1 MDTKSLSARISRR
14 MAGRIGLALF
24 GALTVASL
32 AATSLSLAL
41 FTDSQAAGAN
51 AFTTGTISLGLNPTS
66 AIFSSGA
73 MMPGD
78 NANGTLVVSNSGTA
92 QLRYAVTSSSTNT
105 DGKGLNAQLTVTI
118 KTLGTSCA
126 AFDGT
131 SLYSG
136 ALSAAAFG
144 DPTAGAQTGDRTLAA
159 AASETLCFRASLPS
173 GTGNAFQGATTT
185 ATFTFQAEQTANNP

>member
-1 MDTKSLSARISRR
+1 MDPRSKISSKGGRGSRR
-14 MAGRIGLALF
+14 IVIALF
-24 GALTVASL
+24 GALTIASL

-41 FTDSQAAGAN
+41 FTDSQAAGGN
-51 AFTTGTISLGLNPTS
+51 AFTTGTITLGLNPTS

-78 NANGTLVVSNSGTA
+78 SANGSLVVSNTGTA
-92 QLRYAVTSSSTNT
+92 QLRYAVTSSSTNA

-118 KTLGTSCA
+118 RTLGTSCA
-126 AFDGT
+126 VFDGT
-131 SLYSG
+131 SLFSG
-136 ALSAAAFG
+136 TLSTAAFG
-144 DPTAGAQTGDRTLAA
+144 DVTPGAQAGDRTLAA
-159 AASETLCFRASLPS
+159 ASNETLCFRATLPS

>member
-1 MDTKSLSARISRR
+1 MDTKPLTRRLISHGSRR
-14 MAGRIGLALF
+14 VGLVLF

-32 AATSLSLAL
+32 ATTTISLAF
-41 FTDSQAAGAN
+41 FTDSQAAGGN
-51 AFTTGTISLGLNPTS
+51 AFTTGTIALGLNPTS

-78 NANGTLVVSNSGTA
+78 IVNGSLVVTNSGTA
-92 QLRYAVTSSSTNT
+92 QLRYAVTSASTNT
-105 DGKGLNAQLTVTI
+105 DGKALNAQLTATI

-136 ALSAAAFG
+136 ALSAAAIG
-144 DPTAGAQTGDRTLAA
+144 DPTVGAQPGDRTLN
-159 AASETLCFRASLPS
+159 AASNETLCFRASLP
-173 GTGNAFQGATTT
+173 GATGNAYQGATTT
-185 ATFTFQAEQTANNP
+185 ATFTFAAEQTANNP